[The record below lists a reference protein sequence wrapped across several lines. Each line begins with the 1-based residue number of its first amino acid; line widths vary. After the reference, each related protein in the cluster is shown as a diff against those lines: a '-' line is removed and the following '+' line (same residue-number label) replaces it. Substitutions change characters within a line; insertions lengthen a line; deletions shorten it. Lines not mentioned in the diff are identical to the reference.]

1 MNSKVIKAIIFL
13 MSRCIAFFN
22 VDIETLQQRLLDL
35 NQKSIDIVNK
45 AQAEERDLTDE
56 EQAELEKV
64 DGDYK
69 AAKRQL
75 DHLERIESQTA
86 QLQAGAGRKTEP
98 NPIAPQNQA
107 PTPAPA
113 NSRITVIG
121 PSDKGKYGFNSFG
134 QFAQAVKN
142 AHPAMGVPVDPR
154 LIQNAPS
161 TYSTEGV
168 GADGG
173 FLVPPDFRTEILE
186 KVTGEEAL
194 LSRVDKQETANNS
207 VTYPKDETTPWDASG
222 GIQCY
227 WEGEASQLTQS
238 KIALESEIFKLNKLT
253 ALIPVTEELMED
265 APAIDSYLRR
275 KVPEKF
281 DFKITDALINGTGAG
296 RPTGILNS
304 GCLVSVAKESGQAA
318 DTIVYENIV
327 NMWARMFSPSRSK
340 AVWMIN
346 QDIEPQLFTMSF
358 EGTSSSV
365 PAYMPANGLSAS
377 PYGTLM
383 GRPVIPSQA
392 CQTLGDKGD
401 IMLCDWS
408 QYLAILKTG
417 GIRDDVSI
425 HLYFDYDMVAYRF
438 IMRISGQ
445 PWWRVAVTPA
455 NSTNT
460 LSPFVSLDARA

>member
-1 MNSKVIKAIIFL
+1 MKRALIYL

-22 VDIETLQQRLLDL
+22 VDVETLQQRLLDL

-45 AQAEERDLTDE
+45 AQAEERDLSDE

-75 DHLERIESQTA
+75 DHLERIEDQTA
-86 QLQAGAGRKTEP
+86 QLQAGVGRKTEP
-98 NPIAPQNQA
+98 NPIAPQNQE
-107 PTPAPA
+107 PNQAPA
-113 NSRITVIG
+113 NSRITVIS
-121 PSDKGKYGFNSFG
+121 PSDKGKHGFNSFG
-134 QFAQAVKN
+134 QFAQAVRN
-142 AHPAMGVPVDPR
+142 AHPAMGVQVDPR

-161 TYSTEGV
+161 TYSTEGI

-173 FLVPPDFRTEILE
+173 FAVPPDFRTEIME
-186 KVTGEEAL
+186 KVTGEDAL
-194 LSRVDKQETANNS
+194 LSRVDKLESAGNS
-207 VTYPKDETTPWDASG
+207 VTFPKDETTPWDASG
-222 GIQCY
+222 GIQAY

-253 ALIPVTEELMED
+253 SLVPVTEELMED

-296 RPTGILNS
+296 RPTGILQAPA
-304 GCLVSVAKESGQAA
+304 LVSVAKESGQAA
-318 DTIVYENIV
+318 DTIQFENIV
-327 NMWARMFSPSRSK
+327 NMWARMYGPCRSK

-346 QDIEPQLFTMSF
+346 QDIEPQLFTMAF

-365 PAYMPANGLSAS
+365 PVYLPANSLAGS
-377 PYGTLM
+377 PYGTLL
-383 GRPVIPSQA
+383 GRPVIASQA

-417 GIRDDVSI
+417 GIRGDVSI

-438 IMRISGQ
+438 IMRMSGQ
-445 PWWRVAVTPA
+445 PWWRTAITPK
-455 NSTNT
+455 NSSNT
-460 LSPFVSLDARA
+460 LSCFVSLDARA